1 MVSIKKLCKKAKSKN
16 DWKRLSF
23 DEMIR
28 LAKYFGAEIEP
39 KEGSIYNIYYPADST
54 SPSLQ
59 LHKPHSGK
67 GKDVPEEY
75 KKNFINLFT
84 DNIEEIT
91 K

>member
-1 MVSIKKLCKKAKSKN
+1 MVSIKKLCRKAKSKN

-28 LAKYFGAEIEP
+28 LAKYFGAEVEP
-39 KEGSIYNIYYPADST
+39 KEGSIYNIYYPNGST

-59 LHKPHSGK
+59 LHKPHGSRD
-67 GKDVPEEY
+67 DVPRDY
-75 KKNFINLFT
+75 KKKFINLFA
-84 DNIEEIT
+84 DSIDEEA